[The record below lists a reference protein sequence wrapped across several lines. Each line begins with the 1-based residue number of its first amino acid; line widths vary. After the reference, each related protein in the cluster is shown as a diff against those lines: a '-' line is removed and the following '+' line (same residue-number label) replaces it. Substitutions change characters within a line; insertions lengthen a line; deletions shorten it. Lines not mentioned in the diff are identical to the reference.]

1 MRTETN
7 QVEMIVIRFP
17 VNQDQI
23 RLDVTV
29 SVVGPITRER
39 MIKITMRQRN
49 VNGENVHNF
58 HEDGIQIY
66 PCLPDFS
73 RL

>member
-23 RLDVTV
+23 RLDMTIPVI
-29 SVVGPITRER
+29 GPITRER
-39 MIKITMRQRN
+39 MIEITMRQRN
-49 VNGENVHNF
+49 VNGEKINNF
-58 HEDGIQIY
+58 HEDGIQI
-66 PCLPDFS
+66 FS
-73 RL
+73 MPS

>member
-29 SVVGPITRER
+29 SVIDPITRER
-39 MIKITMRQRN
+39 VIEVTVSSAAHCRH
-49 VNGENVHNF
+49 G
-58 HEDGIQIY
+58 
-66 PCLPDFS
+66 
-73 RL
+73 

>member
-23 RLDVTV
+23 RLDMAV
-29 SVVGPITRER
+29 SVIGPITRER
-39 MIKITMRQRN
+39 MIKVATGQWRI
-49 VNGENVHNF
+49 GDE
-58 HEDGIQIY
+58 QIHDIHKGDIK
-66 PCLPDFS
+66 CFS
-73 RL
+73 MPA